1 MENKK
6 KIVVLTDKQKAARSA
21 NLAKGRAKRVE
32 MSKQKQENKV
42 EPKPNDGYDGED
54 QSDQSSDD
62 EDLIVS
68 KRKTVKKKTQVE
80 DDSNNLKKEFSEL
93 KSMVYDLATITRKT
107 NKIMKQNSKQV
118 EGTKS
123 TNIYNVLPA
132 KTKERKQ
139 DDEDKKPKE
148 ESYNESLMNALR
160 KSLM

>member
-21 NLAKGRAKRVE
+21 NLANARAKRAE
-32 MSKQKQENKV
+32 MSKQKKNVKF
-42 EPKPNDGYDGED
+42 EPKHDDREESED
-54 QSDQSSDD
+54 ESDQSSDD

-68 KRKTVKKKTQVE
+68 KRKTVKKTIQVE

-93 KSMVYDLATITRKT
+93 KSMVYDLATMTRKT
-107 NKIMKQNSKQV
+107 NKIMKQKNKQV

-123 TNIYNVLPA
+123 TNIYNVLPS
-132 KTKERKQ
+132 KTKERTQ
-139 DDEDKKPKE
+139 EDDKPKI
-148 ESYNESLMNALR
+148 ESYNDSLMNALK

>member
-21 NLAKGRAKRVE
+21 NLAKGRAKRAE
-32 MSKQKQENKV
+32 MSKQKQEMK
-42 EPKPNDGYDGED
+42 EQKHDEREED
-54 QSDQSSDD
+54 EESDQSSDD

-68 KRKTVKKKTQVE
+68 KRKSVKKKIQVE
-80 DDSNNLKKEFSEL
+80 DDANTLKKEFSEL

-118 EGTKS
+118 EGSKS
-123 TNIYNVLPA
+123 TNIYNVLPN

-139 DDEDKKPKE
+139 EDEEKTPKT
-148 ESYNESLMNALR
+148 ESYNDSLMNALR